1 MDVDELCKN
10 IKAQI
15 KSLFV
20 LSKKLG
26 TEVKELEKKKEELTK
41 NSAEV
46 LEDSPDSQLEPAAPT
61 AKRDRE
67 PAATDESFVCPGKI
81 WMDPPE
87 PCDNGPRCKE
97 KKGIQIIGADGAKK
111 NVQVCKG
118 CELKRAAQK
127 RAEKK
132 AKKE

>member
-1 MDVDELCKN
+1 MDVDEVCKN

-26 TEVKELEKKKEELTK
+26 AEIKELEKKKDELK
-41 NSAEV
+41 DAPEVAE
-46 LEDSPDSQLEPAAPT
+46 SQLEPQPNG

-67 PAATDESFVCPGKI
+67 PPATDESFVCPGKI

-97 KKGIQIIGADGAKK
+97 KKGIQIIGTDGQKK